1 MFVFVSEIFRDC
13 HVNKSASFINSRESY
28 NASKVSIRKESFSS
42 FVSFQPHCHMTH
54 KSVPVYTYIYHAY
67 THTHTHN
74 ECFSLKKY

>member
-13 HVNKSASFINSRESY
+13 HVNKSASFINNRESY

-42 FVSFQPHCHMTH
+42 FVSFQPHCHMTC

-67 THTHTHN
+67 THIHKHTHTHTQWM
-74 ECFSLKKY
+74 F